1 MLLPSKRAEPPGHS
15 PTAETPIQRLP
26 LSMNKLAALGHFIGT
41 WYVSTVL
48 LAVAGL
54 VLGSAV
60 FFFAYPGKPK
70 IGIIEIPFTVLNDRS
85 AIEIGTMLDYVRNDG
100 SIKGVVISLNS
111 PGGGAAPSEELFFEL
126 LKLRETKPVV
136 MVMDDLVASG
146 GFMMAMGA
154 NYILAKP
161 STFVGGVGVILSPLP
176 PILPSQP
183 SDREAVTGP
192 FKLDGGTRRHYI
204 TLTDQLQQAFA
215 SIVLTQR
222 GDRLRMTRNEVL
234 EGNIYSGME
243 AMQVGLIDGLG
254 GRTDAI
260 ERSASLAGIAN
271 YDLVDVNTEVSRIF
285 NQKLDRINAPLR
297 FSSDPSGGLDAAAF
311 LSLIDGQGTGGPG
324 DRSTLLKDLIAASSD
339 SLLTLPPPGGIG
351 ADPKEAL
358 PDFPLAITGP
368 KAYYLY
374 VGPSE

>member
-1 MLLPSKRAEPPGHS
+1 
-15 PTAETPIQRLP
+15 
-26 LSMNKLAALGHFIGT
+26 MNKLAALGHFIGT

-60 FFFAYPGKPK
+60 FFYAYPGKPK
-70 IGIIEIPFTVLNDRS
+70 IGIIEIPFTVINDRS
-85 AIEIGTMLDYVRNDG
+85 ANEIGAMLDYVRNDG
-100 SIKGVVISLNS
+100 SIKGVVISLNT
-111 PGGGAAPSEELFFEL
+111 PGGGAAPSEELFFEM
-126 LKLRETKPVV
+126 LKLREKKPVV
-136 MVMDDLVASG
+136 LVMEDLVASG

-154 NYILAKP
+154 NFTLAKP
-161 STFVGGVGVILSPLP
+161 ATFVGSVGVILSPLP
-176 PILPSQP
+176 PILPRQP
-183 SDREAVTGP
+183 SDRVAVTGP
-192 FKLDGGTRRHYI
+192 FKLDGGTRRHFVI
-204 TLTDQLQQAFA
+204 LTDQLRQSFA
-215 SIVLTQR
+215 SIVIAHR
-222 GDRLRMTRNEVL
+222 GDRLRITRNEVL
-234 EGNIYSGME
+234 EGNIYSGVA

-254 GRTDAI
+254 GQTEAI
-260 ERSASLAGIAN
+260 EKAASLAGIAN

-285 NQKLDRINAPLR
+285 NQKLDRINSPLR
-297 FSSDPSGGLDAAAF
+297 SGSDPFGGLGTAEI

-351 ADPKEAL
+351 EDPKEAL

-368 KAYYLY
+368 KVYYLY

>member
-1 MLLPSKRAEPPGHS
+1 
-15 PTAETPIQRLP
+15 
-26 LSMNKLAALGHFIGT
+26 MNKLAALGHFIGT

-48 LAVAGL
+48 LAAVGL

-70 IGIIEIPFTVLNDRS
+70 IGIIEIPFTVINDRS
-85 AIEIGTMLDYVRNDG
+85 ANEIGAMLDYVGNDR

-111 PGGGAAPSEELFFEL
+111 PGGGAAPSEELFFEM
-126 LKLRETKPVV
+126 LKLREKKPVV

-161 STFVGGVGVILSPLP
+161 SSFVGGVGVILSPLP
-176 PILPSQP
+176 PILPRQP
-183 SDREAVTGP
+183 SARVAVTGP
-192 FKLDGGTRRHYI
+192 FKLDGGTRRHYV

-215 SIVLTQR
+215 SIVLSQR
-222 GDRLRMTRNEVL
+222 GDRLRMTRIQVL
-234 EGNIYSGME
+234 EGNIYSGVE
-243 AMQVGLIDGLG
+243 AMQVGLIDGIG
-254 GRTDAI
+254 GRTEAI
-260 ERSASLAGIAN
+260 EKAASLAGIAN

-285 NQKLDRINAPLR
+285 NQKLDRINGPLR
-297 FSSDPSGGLDAAAF
+297 FSSDPSGELGMAAL
-311 LSLIDGQGTGGPG
+311 LSLLDGQGSGGSV
-324 DRSTLLKDLIAASSD
+324 DRSTLLKDLLSANAD
-339 SLLTLPPPGGIG
+339 TLLTLPPPGGIG
-351 ADPKEAL
+351 ADPNEAL
-358 PDFPLAITGP
+358 PDFPLPITGP

>member
-1 MLLPSKRAEPPGHS
+1 
-15 PTAETPIQRLP
+15 
-26 LSMNKLAALGHFIGT
+26 MNKIAALGHFIGA

-54 VLGSAV
+54 ILGSAV

-70 IGIIEIPFTVLNDRS
+70 IGIIEIPFTILNDRS
-85 AIEIGTMLDYVRNDG
+85 AVEIGEMLDYVRKDG

-111 PGGGAAPSEELFFEL
+111 PGGGAAPSEELFFEI
-126 LKLRETKPVV
+126 LKLRERKPVV

-161 STFVGGVGVILSPLP
+161 SSFVGGVGVILSPLP

-183 SDREAVTGP
+183 SEREGVTGP
-192 FKLDGGTRRHYI
+192 FKLDGGTRRHYV

-222 GDRLRMTRNEVL
+222 GAGLRMTRNEVL
-234 EGNIYSGME
+234 EGKIYSGVE

-260 ERSASLAGIAN
+260 EKAASLAGVAN

-285 NQKLDRINAPLR
+285 NQKLDRINGPLR
-297 FSSDPSGGLDAAAF
+297 LNSSPPGGLDAAAL
-311 LSLIDGQGTGGPG
+311 LSMIYEQGAGAPG
-324 DRSTLLKDLIAASSD
+324 DGSTLLTDLIAANFD
-339 SLLTLPPPGGIG
+339 SLVTLPPPGGIG
-351 ADPKEAL
+351 ADPADAL
-358 PDFPLAITGP
+358 PEFPLTITGP